1 MKKIVIALVGQPNVG
16 KSHLANAI
24 SGSNLK
30 IGNFAGVTVEK
41 ATARLSTED
50 FAIEFIDLPGL
61 YSLEDFSADEKVTK
75 DFLLTGEYDLILNVI
90 DSTNLERNLMLTTE
104 LMELQKKMVIALNMD
119 DEAIKE
125 GLNINSDAMSKI
137 LSIPCV
143 RVSSKT
149 KTNIDYLVEQI
160 LNVVKNPLVAPKLV
174 YSDEVEEQLQTIV
187 RFLDDKHFRAS
198 NSLTNRQIAVGLLW
212 QKKEIYALM
221 HEHPLYVELQP
232 ILNNALGHVYMYCQ
246 CDDIEEVINRQHT
259 AFAAGLSAEV
269 LSISKAK
276 NRNLTQKIDTIL
288 IHKLFGLP
296 IFIFLMWGLFQLTF
310 TLGEIPMGWI
320 EDSFGWLGETIGES
334 ISNEA
339 LKSLIVDGIIAGVGS
354 VVMFLPNIMILFL
367 GIALLETTGYMSRA
381 AFLLDGFFHKFGLH
395 GKSFVPLVTGFG
407 CSVPAYMAARTL
419 KNKKDRLLTMF
430 IIGFMS
436 CGARLPVYVL
446 FAGAFFEEEMAGNAL
461 FAIYIIGALL
471 GLIAAKILRVTAFKG
486 EDEPFVM
493 EMPKYRLPSLKL
505 LWFVVYSKSAMYIKK
520 AGTFI
525 LLASMLIWFISTYP
539 HNNLIEEEYTTK
551 IEALQAQLDEAAP
564 AEKTEASEE
573 AKATEE
579 SKSEAVVA
587 NDTEVKESASLEDA
601 IAALENEKNEKIMEN
616 TYLGMMGKTIEPVFA
631 PLGFDWKMGVATL
644 SGLAAKEVIVST
656 LGVLY
661 SLGDEVTE
669 EDTSLREI
677 IASNMSFASAMAFI
691 VFVMVYLPCLA
702 ATAVFAKEA
711 ESARYTVYLVIFT
724 FATAWVLAFITYNIV
739 NLLV

>member
-41 ATARLSTED
+41 ATAHLSTED
-50 FAIEFIDLPGL
+50 STIEFIDLPGL

-75 DFLLTGEYDLILNVI
+75 DFLLKGEYDLILNVI

-119 DEAIKE
+119 DEALKE
-125 GLNINSDAMSKI
+125 GIDVDADAMSRI
-137 LSIPCV
+137 LSIPCI
-143 RVSSKT
+143 RVSSKL
-149 KTNIDYLVEQI
+149 KTNITLLVDKI
-160 LNVVKNPLVAPKLV
+160 LQVTKNPLSEPKLV
-174 YSDEVEEQLQTIV
+174 YSHEVEEQLQTIV
-187 RFLDDKHFRAS
+187 RFLEEKHFRAANAMS
-198 NSLTNRQIAVGLLW
+198 NRQIAMGLLW
-212 QKKEIYALM
+212 QKKEIYAIM
-221 HEHPLYVELQP
+221 HEQPLYIELQP

-246 CDDIEEVINRQHT
+246 CDDIDEVINNQHN
-259 AFAAGLSAEV
+259 AFSAGLTAEV
-269 LSISKAK
+269 QTISKAK
-276 NRNLTQKIDTIL
+276 SKNLTQLIDTIL
-288 IHKLFGLP
+288 IHKLLGLP

-310 TLGEIPMGWI
+310 TLGQIPMDWI
-320 EDSFGWLGETIGES
+320 EGSFGWLGDTIGES

-419 KNKKDRLLTMF
+419 KNKRDRLLTMF

-446 FAGAFFEEEMAGNAL
+446 FAGAFFEEQMAGNIL

-471 GLIAAKILRVTAFKG
+471 GLIAAKILRITVFKG

-525 LLASMLIWFISTYP
+525 LLASMLIWFISSYP
-539 HNNLIEEEYTTK
+539 KNSFIEEEYSVK
-551 IEALQAQLDEAAP
+551 IEALQAQIEEAP
-564 AEKTEASEE
+564 LSEAREVAKDVSEE
-573 AKATEE
+573 PKIEE
-579 SKSEAVVA
+579 KVA
-587 NDTEVKESASLEDA
+587 SIEDA
-601 IAALENEKNEKIMEN
+601 ISALENEKNEQLMEN
-616 TYLGMMGKTIEPVFA
+616 TYLGIMGKTIEPLFA
-631 PLGFDWKMGVATL
+631 PLGFDWKMGVATI

-661 SLGDEVTE
+661 SLGDKVTE
-669 EDTSLREI
+669 EDASLREI
-677 IASNMSFASAMAFI
+677 IASHMSLASAMAFI

-711 ESARYTVYLVIFT
+711 ESLRYTAYLVIFT
-724 FATAWVLAFITYNIV
+724 FVTAWVLAFITYRGFIFFA
-739 NLLV
+739 

>member
-41 ATARLSTED
+41 ATARFSTED
-50 FAIEFIDLPGL
+50 FALEFIDLPGL
-61 YSLEDFSADEKVTK
+61 YSLEDFAADEKVTK
-75 DFLLTGEYDLILNVI
+75 DFLLQGQYDLILNVV
-90 DSTNLERNLMLTTE
+90 DSTNLERNLLLTTE
-104 LMELQKKMVIALNMD
+104 LMELNRKMVIALNMD
-119 DEAIKE
+119 DEAVKE
-125 GLNINSDAMSKI
+125 GIDINADMMSQL
-137 LSIPCV
+137 LSIPCI

-149 KTNIDYLVEQI
+149 KSHIDSLVEHVLSI
-160 LNVVKNPLVAPKLV
+160 IKNPFVEPKMI
-174 YSDEVEEQLQTIV
+174 YSDPIEEQLQGIV
-187 RFLDDKHFRAS
+187 TFLEDKHFKAPLDLS
-198 NSLTNRQIAVGLLW
+198 YRQIAVGLLW
-212 QKKEIYALM
+212 QKKEMYTLM
-221 HEHPLYVELQP
+221 HEQPLYIELHP
-232 ILNNALGHVYMYCQ
+232 ILNNALGHVYRYCQ
-246 CDDIEEVINRQHT
+246 SEDIEEVIYKQHSAIAT
-259 AFAAGLSAEV
+259 GLSAEV
-269 LSISKAK
+269 SAQSTQKSKSI
-276 NRNLTQKIDTIL
+276 TQKIDALL

-310 TLGEIPMGWI
+310 TLGQVPMDWI
-320 EDSFGWLGETIGES
+320 EGGFGWLGDTIGGT

-339 LKSLIVDGIIAGVGS
+339 LKSLISDGIIAGVGS

-446 FAGAFFEEEMAGNAL
+446 FAGAFFDEKMAGNVL
-461 FAIYIIGALL
+461 FAIYIIGVLL
-471 GLIAAKILRVTAFKG
+471 GLIAAKILRLTAFKG

-505 LWFVVYSKSAMYIKK
+505 LWFMVYSKSVMYIKK

-525 LLASMLIWFISTYP
+525 LLASMLIWFISSYP
-539 HNNLIEEEYTTK
+539 HNNVIEGTYATK
-551 IEALQAQLDEAAP
+551 IEAAQSDAD
-564 AEKTEASEE
+564 KTS
-573 AKATEE
+573 
-579 SKSEAVVA
+579 
-587 NDTEVKESASLEDA
+587 
-601 IAALENEKNEKIMEN
+601 LENEKREKLIEH
-616 TYLGMMGKTIEPVFA
+616 TYLGVMGKTVEPFFS
-631 PLGFDWKMGVATL
+631 PLGFDWKMGVATI

-661 SLGDEVTE
+661 SLGDNVN
-669 EDTSLREI
+669 EDDNSLRQI
-677 IASNMSFASAMAFI
+677 ISSNISFASAMSFI

-702 ATAVFAKEA
+702 ATVVFHKEA
-711 ESARYTVYLVIFT
+711 ENAKYTVYLVIFT
-724 FATAWVLAFITYNIV
+724 FATAWVLAFITYQSLNIFA
-739 NLLV
+739 